1 MSWEMVRFGDLYGE
15 PSRNG
20 ISVSRNQHDGSTNIV
35 NMGEL
40 FASDYVGDSEMR
52 RIKVD
57 EAELRRFCL
66 AEGDLLFARRSLVA
80 SGAGRAALVSRIK
93 EPTVFESSIIRVRLN
108 QERAYPRFYLY
119 WLKSFAGRDAVSR
132 LVTGTNVKGIRGSEL
147 SEVKVPLPPLNE
159 QMRIA
164 NILSAYDKLIEN
176 SRKQIALLEE
186 TAQRLYKEWFVDLRF
201 PGYETTPI
209 IDGLPEGW
217 GRGSLFD
224 LCTPIRGCSY
234 SSEEVECGEG
244 TLINLGNL
252 APYGGFRFGYEKPFS
267 GKCRDDQL
275 ISKGDVFIGLTEQAK
290 GLAGYA
296 ALVPA
301 VPKGS
306 VISADLMRL
315 MPLEGASSVY
325 LYGLLRFGRLSD
337 ELSPLANGTKIK
349 HLRPDAIARINFV
362 VPPISL
368 INKYSDFVAPLFEKV
383 SGLLE
388 QTASA
393 REARDRLL
401 PKLMSGEIEVG

>member
-1 MSWEMVRFGDLYGE
+1 MREWKEVSLGDFCSIGSSKRIFYSEYTEAGVPFWRSKE
-15 PSRNG
+15 V
-20 ISVSRNQHDGSTNIV
+20 IVQHDGGVICDP
-35 NMGEL
+35 L
-40 FASDYVGDSEMR
+40 YISEER
-52 RIKVD
+52 Y
-57 EAELRRFCL
+57 AELEKYGYPS
-66 AEGDLLFARRSLVA
+66 EGDLLLTSVGTIGVPYLVKA
-80 SGAGRAALVSRIK
+80 
-93 EPTVFESSIIRVRLN
+93 N
-108 QERAYPRFYLY
+108 DRFYFKDGNLTWFKDFSESLDSKFLY
-119 WLKSFAGRDAVSR
+119 LFLESHLGQSR
-132 LVTGTNVKGIRGSEL
+132 LEGLLIGSSQKAL
-147 SEVKVPLPPLNE
+147 TISALNTLQIPLPPIE
-159 QMRIA
+159 TQKRIA
-164 NILSAYDKLIEN
+164 EILFKYGELIEN
-176 SRKQIALLEE
+176 NRRQIALLEE
-186 TAQRLYKEWFVDLRF
+186 AAHRLYKEWFVDLRF
-201 PGYETTPI
+201 PGHETTPI

-252 APYGGFRFGYEKPFS
+252 APYSGFRFGYEKPFS

-315 MPLEGASSVY
+315 IPLEGVSSVY

-362 VPPISL
+362 VPPIPL
-368 INKYSDFVAPLFEKV
+368 INKYGDLVSPFFEKV
-383 SGLLE
+383 SGLEE
-388 QTASA
+388 QITSA

-401 PKLMSGEIEVG
+401 PKLMSGEIEVV